1 MGLTSSDLLEELFFE
16 AHNLGV
22 ADELRNVVSKM
33 EKKPTPTAYD
43 MLHLYEDA
51 FSQIKKRLDNK

>member
-1 MGLTSSDLLEELFFE
+1 MGLTSSDLLEELFYE

-22 ADELRNVVSKM
+22 ADELRDAVSKI

-43 MLHLYEDA
+43 LLPLYETE
-51 FSQIKKRLDNK
+51 FSRIKKRLDK